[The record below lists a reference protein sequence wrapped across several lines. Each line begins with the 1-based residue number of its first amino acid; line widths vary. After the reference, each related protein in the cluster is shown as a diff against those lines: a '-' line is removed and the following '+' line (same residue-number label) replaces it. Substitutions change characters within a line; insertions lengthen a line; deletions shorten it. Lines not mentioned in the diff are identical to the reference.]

1 MKLGMRR
8 PSIKKSIAAKTTR
21 RAKRNIKK
29 AIIPGYGKKE
39 ADGLKILKRQHII
52 KYIIK
57 QVLVYG
63 IYLNSK
69 EEKYGR
75 DVLQISR

>member
-1 MKLGMRR
+1 MEK
-8 PSIKKSIAAKTTR
+8 
-21 RAKRNIKK
+21 KK
-29 AIIPGYGKKE
+29 AN
-39 ADGLKILKRQHII
+39 GLKILKRQHII
-52 KYIIK
+52 RFTIK

-75 DVLQISR
+75 Y